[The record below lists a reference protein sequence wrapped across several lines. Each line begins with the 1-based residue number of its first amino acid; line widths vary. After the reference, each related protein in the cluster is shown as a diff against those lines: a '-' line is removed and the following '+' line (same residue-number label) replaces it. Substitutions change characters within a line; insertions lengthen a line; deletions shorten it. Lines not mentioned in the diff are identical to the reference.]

1 MKIVCVDILNGEETI
16 GEDND
21 TKDRKRSA
29 LDMFLEDSAKR
40 VKESLLRDVSRWALS
55 VLGVVIVRVIFDVRD
70 RVGCGGFNLLF
81 DQCLRV
87 VAVAVFICGKQE
99 RRKYDI
105 FVVVVVVK
113 RTVS

>member
-21 TKDRKRSA
+21 TKDRKRFA
-29 LDMFLEDSAKR
+29 LDMFLGDSAKR
-40 VKESLLRDVSRWALS
+40 VKKSLLRDVSRWASS

-105 FVVVVVVK
+105 LLLLLL
-113 RTVS
+113 